1 MPNIFFR
8 LRRFF
13 RQMWF
18 LPALF
23 SVLAVAT
30 VVAARAAAFLVP
42 DEMPIKIS
50 ISQEGIQNILEIIAS
65 SMLTVAIFALATVV
79 NAFASAS
86 QSSTPRAVR
95 LIVEDRTAQTSISA
109 FLGAFLFS
117 IVGIIAL
124 SSVYFSEA
132 GRLILFSATLL
143 VVVAVVAALIRWI
156 DQSSSIGRVGD
167 TVDRVEAAATA
178 AFEGLER
185 QPLFGCAE
193 QTALPEAGSPV
204 HASRIGHVQ
213 QFYPARLQEIAEKHT
228 LRIHVNVRPGTYVT
242 PLRPLAV
249 VEGIVDDERA
259 SAIRDAFVVS
269 DERSFDNDPRFGL
282 IVLSEIAS
290 RALSPAV
297 NDPGTAI
304 DVIETTVRILAQWI
318 GYLRDG
324 KGSVDHPDVTVAPIS
339 ADDII
344 TDAFRPIA
352 RDGAGTIE
360 VCLKL
365 IVGLRTLTAIS
376 PDFLGPAAARMA
388 TDVSER
394 AKRAMTF
401 APDVEAVEAMVWEAP
416 L

>member
-1 MPNIFFR
+1 MPSILFR
-8 LRRFF
+8 FRRFL

-23 SVLAVAT
+23 SAMAVVT
-30 VVAARAAAFLVP
+30 VVAARAASFLLP
-42 DEMPIKIS
+42 DEMPLK
-50 ISQEGIQNILEIIAS
+50 ISQEGIQNILEIIAA
-65 SMLTVAIFALATVV
+65 SMLTVAIFALATMV
-79 NAFASAS
+79 NAFAAAS
-86 QSSTPRAVR
+86 QNSTPRAVR
-95 LIVEDRTAQTSISA
+95 LIIEDRTAQTSISA

-124 SSVYFSEA
+124 SSVHYSES

-143 VVVAVVAALIRWI
+143 VVVAVVAALIQWI
-156 DQSSSIGRVGD
+156 DQSSSIGRVGN

-178 AFEGLER
+178 AFKGLGR

-193 QTALPEAGSPV
+193 QTVLPEAGSPV

-213 QFYPARLQEIAEKHT
+213 QFYPARLQEIAEKHA
-228 LRIHVNVRPGTYVT
+228 LRIHVNVRPGAYAT
-242 PLRPLAV
+242 PLRPLAI

-259 SAIRDAFVVS
+259 SAIRDAFVVG
-269 DERSFDNDPRFGL
+269 DERTFDDDPRFGL

-290 RALSPAV
+290 RALSPSV

-304 DVIETTVRILAQWI
+304 EVIETTVRILAQWV
-318 GYLRDG
+318 GHVRDG

-344 TDAFRPIA
+344 GDAFRPIA
-352 RDGAGTIE
+352 RDGAGTLE

-394 AKRAMTF
+394 AKRVMTF
-401 APDVEAVEAMVWEAP
+401 APDVEAVKAMVGEGQM
-416 L
+416 

>member
-8 LRRFF
+8 LRRFL

-23 SVLAVAT
+23 SALAVVT
-30 VVAARAAAFLVP
+30 VVVARAASFLVP
-42 DEMPIKIS
+42 DEMPLK
-50 ISQEGIQNILEIIAS
+50 ISQEGIQNILEIIAA

-79 NAFASAS
+79 NAFAAAS
-86 QSSTPRAVR
+86 QNSTPRAVR
-95 LIVEDRTAQTSISA
+95 LIIEDRTAQTSISA

-124 SSVYFSEA
+124 SSVYYSES
-132 GRLILFSATLL
+132 GRLILFSVTLL
-143 VVVAVVAALIRWI
+143 VVVAVVAALIQWI
-156 DQSSSIGRVGD
+156 DHSTSIGRVGD
-167 TVDRVEAAATA
+167 TVDRVEAAATE
-178 AFEGLER
+178 AFGGLGR

-193 QTALPEAGSPV
+193 QTALPEGGSPV
-204 HASRIGHVQ
+204 HASRIGHIQ
-213 QFYPARLQEIAEKHT
+213 DFYPARLQEIAEKHAV
-228 LRIHVNVRPGTYVT
+228 RIHVNARPGDYAT

-249 VEGIVDDERA
+249 VEGMVDDERA
-259 SAIRDAFVVS
+259 SAIRDAFVVG
-269 DERSFDNDPRFGL
+269 DERGFDNDPRFGL

-318 GYLRDG
+318 GHVRDG
-324 KGSVDHPDVTVAPIS
+324 RASVDHPDVTVAPIS

-344 TDAFRPIA
+344 ADAFRPIA
-352 RDGAGTIE
+352 RDGAGTLE

-365 IVGLRTLTAIS
+365 IGGLRTLTAMS

-388 TDVSER
+388 TGVSER

-401 APDVEAVEAMVWEAP
+401 APDVEAVEAMVGEGQQA
-416 L
+416 

>member
-1 MPNIFFR
+1 MPNILFR
-8 LRRFF
+8 LHRFL

-23 SVLAVAT
+23 SAMAVVT
-30 VVAARAAAFLVP
+30 VVAARAASFLLP
-42 DEMPIKIS
+42 DEMPLK
-50 ISQEGIQNILEIIAS
+50 ISQEGIQNILEIIAA

-79 NAFASAS
+79 NAFAAAS
-86 QSSTPRAVR
+86 QNSTPRAVR
-95 LIVEDRTAQTSISA
+95 LIIEDRTAQTSISA

-124 SSVYFSEA
+124 SSVYYSES

-143 VVVAVVAALIRWI
+143 VVVAVVAALIQWI

-178 AFEGLER
+178 AFKGLGR

-193 QTALPEAGSPV
+193 QTVLPEAGSPV

-213 QFYPARLQEIAEKHT
+213 QFYPARLQEIAEKHA
-228 LRIHVNVRPGTYVT
+228 LRIHVNVRPGAYAT
-242 PLRPLAV
+242 PLRPLAI

-259 SAIRDAFVVS
+259 SAIRDAFVVG

-318 GYLRDG
+318 GHVRDG

-344 TDAFRPIA
+344 ADAFRPIA
-352 RDGAGTIE
+352 RDGAGTVE

-401 APDVEAVEAMVWEAP
+401 APDVEAVKAMVGEGQM
-416 L
+416 

>member
-1 MPNIFFR
+1 
-8 LRRFF
+8 
-13 RQMWF
+13 MWF

-23 SVLAVAT
+23 SAMAVVT
-30 VVAARAAAFLVP
+30 VVAARAASFLLP
-42 DEMPIKIS
+42 DEMPVK
-50 ISQEGIQNILEIIAS
+50 ISQEGIQNILEIIAA

-79 NAFASAS
+79 NAFAAAS
-86 QSSTPRAVR
+86 QNSTPRAVR
-95 LIVEDRTAQTSISA
+95 LIIEDRTAQTSISA

-124 SSVYFSEA
+124 SGVYYSES
-132 GRLILFSATLL
+132 GRLILFSATVL
-143 VVVAVVAALIRWI
+143 VVVVVVAALIRWI
-156 DQSSSIGRVGD
+156 DQSSSIGRVAD

-178 AFEGLER
+178 AFKGLGR

-193 QTALPEAGSPV
+193 QTVLPEAGSPI
-204 HASRIGHVQ
+204 HASHIGHVQ
-213 QFYPARLQEIAEKHT
+213 QFYPVRLQEIAEKHA
-228 LRIHVNVRPGTYVT
+228 LRIHVNVRPGAYAT
-242 PLRPLAV
+242 PLRPLAI

-259 SAIRDAFVVS
+259 RAIRDAFVVS

-304 DVIETTVRILAQWI
+304 DVIETTVRILAQWV
-318 GYLRDG
+318 GHVRDG
-324 KGSVDHPDVTVAPIS
+324 RASVDHPDVTVAPIS

-344 TDAFRPIA
+344 ADAFRPIA
-352 RDGAGTIE
+352 RDGAGTLE

-388 TDVSER
+388 T
-394 AKRAMTF
+394 
-401 APDVEAVEAMVWEAP
+401 
-416 L
+416 